1 MLSRNQTI
9 KLLAL
14 SALLALAALSAACGR
29 GSNAKANGNQS
40 SPDPNATPEAVQVTT
55 AAAIV
60 RELPRFI
67 EATGSLAADAQTDVA
82 PNVGG
87 RVAAV
92 GVDLGSYVQ
101 RGAVLVR
108 LEDTDARLRVQQAE
122 AQARQAQSAVRQA
135 EERLGLR
142 PGQPFDP
149 ARVAEVAAARAAL
162 DLAEK
167 QLARHER
174 LIESGDV
181 SRSAFDQQRAQR
193 DQLREQYQA
202 ALASARQSYAGVAT
216 ARAAAQAAEA
226 QAQQARKS
234 VADTTIYAPISGFVA
249 ERPADLG
256 EYVSTQSKVAT
267 IVRTNPL
274 RLRIDIPEQF
284 ISLVRPGQAVS
295 VTTSAYSDR
304 AFAGRVAR
312 ISPNVSAASRTLT
325 VEAEVENGQNLLR
338 PGQFATVRLQLP
350 KPEPA
355 VLVPARAVLG
365 TENTRYVFVIRD
377 GRAEQRL
384 VQLGQTEGE
393 LVEIKSGVQANEPV
407 ATSNLEQ
414 LKDGVSVRQ

>member
-1 MLSRNQTI
+1 MLSRNQLI

-14 SALLALAALSAACGR
+14 SLLLALAAASAACGGGR
-29 GSNAKANGNQS
+29 AKANGNQNG
-40 SPDPNATPEAVQVTT
+40 PNANATPEAVQVTT

-60 RELPRFI
+60 RDLPRFI

-87 RVAAV
+87 RVAAI

-108 LEDTDARLRVQQAE
+108 LEDADAKLRVEQAD

-142 PGQPFDP
+142 PGQAFDP
-149 ARVAEVAAARAAL
+149 TRVAEVAAARSAL

-167 QLARHER
+167 QLARYER

-181 SRSAFDQQRAQR
+181 SRSAYDQQRAQR

-202 ALASARQSYAGVAT
+202 ALAAARQSYAGVAT

-226 QAQQARKS
+226 QARQARKS
-234 VADTTIYAPISGFVA
+234 VTDAVVYAPISGFVA

-256 EYVSTQSKVAT
+256 EYVSPQSKVAT

-284 ISLVRPGQAVS
+284 ISLVRPGQSVS
-295 VTTSAYSDR
+295 VTTSAYADR
-304 AFAGRVAR
+304 AFGGRVAR
-312 ISPNVSAASRTLT
+312 ISPNVSSASRTLT
-325 VEAEVENGQNLLR
+325 VEAEVENAQNLLR

-355 VLVPARAVLG
+355 VLVPARAVAG
-365 TENTRYVFVIRD
+365 TETTRHVFIIRD
-377 GRAEQRL
+377 GRAEQRV
-384 VQLGQTEGE
+384 VQLGQQEGE
-393 LVEIKSGVQANEPV
+393 LVEIKSGVQPNELV
-407 ATSNLEQ
+407 ATGNLEQ
-414 LKDGVSVRQ
+414 LKDGAAVRQ

>member
-1 MLSRNQTI
+1 MLSRDQLT

-14 SALLALAALSAACGR
+14 SLLTALAALAGACGGGPR
-29 GSNAKANGNQS
+29 AKADGNQNS
-40 SPDPNATPEAVQVTT
+40 AGPDAAPEAVQVT
-55 AAAIV
+55 AAAAVV

-108 LEDTDARLRVQQAE
+108 LEDADARLRVAQAE

-142 PGQPFDP
+142 PGQTFDP
-149 ARVAEVAAARAAL
+149 ARVAEVQAARAGL

-167 QLARHER
+167 QLARYER

-181 SRSAFDQQRAQR
+181 SRSSYDQQRAQR
-193 DQLREQYQA
+193 DQLREQYRA
-202 ALASARQSYAGVAT
+202 ALASARQSYAGVQA
-216 ARAAAQAAEA
+216 ARAAAQAAES

-234 VADTTIYAPISGFVA
+234 VTDAVVHSPISGFVA
-249 ERPADLG
+249 ERPADPG
-256 EYVSTQSKVAT
+256 EYVSPQSKVAT

-274 RLRIDIPEQF
+274 RLRIDIPEQS
-284 ISLVRPGQAVS
+284 IPLVRPGQPVS
-295 VTTSAYSDR
+295 VTTSAYPDR

-312 ISPNVSAASRTLT
+312 VSPNVTAASRTLT
-325 VEAEVENGQNLLR
+325 VEAEVENGENLLR
-338 PGQFATVRLQLP
+338 PGQFAAVRLQLP
-350 KPEPA
+350 QAEPA
-355 VLVPARAVLG
+355 VLVPARAVSG
-365 TENTRYVFVIRD
+365 AESARHVFVIRD
-377 GRAEQRL
+377 GRAEQRA
-384 VQLGQTEGE
+384 VQLGRAEGE
-393 LVEIKSGVQANEPV
+393 LVEIKSGVRPDELV

-414 LKDGVSVRQ
+414 LKDGAAVRQ

>member
-1 MLSRNQTI
+1 MLSRNQTV
-9 KLLAL
+9 KLLLL
-14 SALLALAALSAACGR
+14 SLLLAHAAFSAACGG
-29 GSNAKANGNQS
+29 GSRAKANGNS
-40 SPDPNATPEAVQVTT
+40 APDPNATPEAVQVTT

-60 RELPRFI
+60 RDLPRFI

-108 LEDTDARLRVQQAE
+108 LEATDARLRVEQAE
-122 AQARQAQSAVRQA
+122 AQARQAQSAIRQA

-142 PGQPFDP
+142 PGQAFDP
-149 ARVAEVAAARAAL
+149 TRVAEVQAARAAL

-167 QLARHER
+167 QLARYER

-181 SRSAFDQQRAQR
+181 SRANYDQQRAQR

-202 ALASARQSYAGVAT
+202 ALASARQSYAGVQT

-256 EYVSTQSKVAT
+256 EYVSPQTKVAT

-284 ISLVRPGQAVS
+284 ISLVRPGQPVS
-295 VTTSAYSDR
+295 VTTSAYPDR

-312 ISPNVSAASRTLT
+312 ISPNVSSASRTLT
-325 VEAEVENGQNLLR
+325 VEAEVENGQNLLK

-355 VLVPARAVLG
+355 ILVPASAVAG
-365 TENTRYVFVIRD
+365 TEAARHVFVIRE
-377 GRAEQRL
+377 GRAEQRV
-384 VQLGQTEGE
+384 VQLGQQEGE
-393 LVEIKSGVQANEPV
+393 LVEIKSGVQPNELV

-414 LKDGVSVRQ
+414 LKDGAAVRQ